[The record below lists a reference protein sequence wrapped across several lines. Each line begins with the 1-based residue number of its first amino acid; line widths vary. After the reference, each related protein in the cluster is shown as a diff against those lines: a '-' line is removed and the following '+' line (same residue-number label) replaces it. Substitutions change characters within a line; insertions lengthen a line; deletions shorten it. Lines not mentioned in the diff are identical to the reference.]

1 MRRIVY
7 LLAAKNIDADLV
19 MKVLRAAAATP
30 TTTLVGIARHWALIE
45 GPDEE
50 VQRLHNLNGRHF
62 DDRPV
67 WISELGHE
75 WIEARSGAFT
85 NEID

>member
-1 MRRIVY
+1 MRRIAY
-7 LLAAKNIDADLV
+7 LLAAEDIDVDLV
-19 MKVLRAAAATP
+19 TKVLRAAGATP
-30 TTTLVGIARHWALIE
+30 TTTVAGIARHWALIE

-50 VQRLHNLNGRHF
+50 VQRLHNFNGRPF
-62 DDRPV
+62 DDRRV

-75 WIEARSGAFT
+75 WIGARSGAFT